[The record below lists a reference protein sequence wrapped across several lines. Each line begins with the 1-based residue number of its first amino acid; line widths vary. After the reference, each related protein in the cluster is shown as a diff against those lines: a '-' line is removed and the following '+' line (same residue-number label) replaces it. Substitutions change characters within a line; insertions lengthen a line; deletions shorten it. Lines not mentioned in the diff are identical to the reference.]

1 MLKRLGESLLA
12 SGLLL
17 TLFNVLSWAQGCVMC
32 KTSVANATNSGEI
45 SAKFNLGIL
54 VVLLPI
60 SVMLVAII
68 RIAYQYRHG

>member
-17 TLFNVLSWAQGCVMC
+17 TLFNALSWAQCVMC
-32 KTSVANATNSGEI
+32 KTSVGNASNSAEI

-60 SVMLVAII
+60 VVMLAAII
-68 RIAYQYRHG
+68 KVTYQYRHG